1 MPAAPCSMSTARH
14 SADRSVREKEEHLM
28 TAVASVSTVPGAP
41 APEGWVAG
49 TWTIDSAHTVVSFSV
64 RHLMSRV
71 RGTFSEVSGQVV
83 ASAGLAGS
91 TAAAVIAVASVST
104 GNQMRDNHLRS
115 ADFFDAER
123 YPEMSFTSTGLR
135 PADGSWVLSGEL
147 TITDVTR
154 PVDLE
159 VEFLGADPTGLQGEP
174 RIGFSARTTISR
186 RDFGIAFGLAAD
198 GTKIVIADKVDIVL
212 DIEAFLD
219 AQV

>member
-1 MPAAPCSMSTARH
+1 
-14 SADRSVREKEEHLM
+14 
-28 TAVASVSTVPGAP
+28 
-41 APEGWVAG
+41 
-49 TWTIDSAHTVVSFSV
+49 
-64 RHLMSRV
+64 MSRI

-83 ASAGLAGS
+83 TSADLPGS
-91 TAAAVIAVASVST
+91 TAAAVITVSSVST

-174 RIGFSARTTISR
+174 RLGFSARATISR
-186 RDFGIAFGLAAD
+186 RDFGIALGLAAD

-212 DIEAFLD
+212 DVEAFLD